1 MRNFLMIVLLFFL
14 GACASIDANFPVPE
28 ASIVPKF
35 SVEVLD
41 AEERIIRFNNESII
55 PDAVGQATYTWAFG
69 DGNSSTEISPEHT
82 FESFGEYD
90 VKLVVIT
97 SGNGEINEVSQN
109 IAVLQ
114 PINIDFT
121 LFYMD
126 VDLLEIIGV
135 GTSNVNIELSGF
147 GSGMALDKSNG
158 KLYYADDDNLELKRV
173 NVDGSNPEILYSGL
187 TGIGSVAIDTVESK
201 VYWTN
206 RTDGVVQ
213 RGNMDGS
220 GTVETIIEGV
230 SLPEGIAVYGGK
242 VYVSDVDVPP
252 VGENIYRANT
262 NGSNLEIFV
271 SGSWGYGLGIDP
283 VNERLYFGDQAVFDS
298 PDDNR
303 IKSVSL
309 NDNTDITTI
318 APLEPIGS
326 TGSRTYGIAINPD
339 EGKVY
344 WTDRSASR
352 INSANFDGSDIQTV
366 LVADGQPRGLALDF

>member
-1 MRNFLMIVLLFFL
+1 MRNFLFIVLLFFL

-41 AEERIIRFNNESII
+41 AEERTIRFNNESII
-55 PDAVGQATYTWAFG
+55 PEVAGNASYTWAFG
-69 DGNSSTEISPEHT
+69 DGNSSTEVSPEHT

-97 SGNGEINEVSQN
+97 SGNGEINELTQN
-109 IAVLQ
+109 VAVLQ
-114 PINIDFT
+114 PVDIDFT

-135 GTSNVNIELSGF
+135 GNSNVNIELSGF
-147 GSGMALDKSNG
+147 GSGIALDKNNG

-173 NVDGSNPEILYSGL
+173 NIDGSDPEVLYTGL

-220 GTVETIIEGV
+220 GTVETIIDNL
-230 SLPEGIAVYGGK
+230 SLPEGIAIHGGK
-242 VYVSDVDVPP
+242 VYVSDVDAPP
-252 VGENIYRANT
+252 IGENIYRANT

-271 SGSWGYGLGIDP
+271 SGAWGYGLGIDP
-283 VNERLYFGDQAVFDS
+283 VNERLFFGDQADFDN

-303 IKSVSL
+303 LKSVSL
-309 NDNTDITTI
+309 ADNSDIVTV
-318 APLEPIGS
+318 AELEPIGA
-326 TGSRTYGIAINPD
+326 TGSRTYGIAVNA
-339 EGKVY
+339 EESKVY
-344 WTDRSASR
+344 WTDRSAGR
-352 INSANFDGSDIQTV
+352 IKSANFDGSDVKTV
-366 LVADGQPRGLALDF
+366 LVAEGQPRGIALDY